1 MMISLLVFSL
11 LAAEPAPSPRAAP
24 APLGVLAVG
33 VTSPPELDK
42 VASEV
47 GRPLG
52 RHRTAPTVEW
62 TGYLKSRAEGC
73 ARELRCLLGAPGL
86 QSATRLLHLRLR
98 PLGGGRL
105 PPAVRLLPLRGPPVS
120 RRGAARRGLAA
131 RRRAEPQGARAAGRG
146 GGNRGTRRLERSRLH
161 PAAHP
166 RGFEC
171 GQVPLQ
177 SLRDPAPGSIGDS
190 RT

>member
-47 GRPLG
+47 GRTLG
-52 RHRTAPTVEW
+52 LHLTAPTVEW

-105 PPAVRLLPLRGPPVS
+105 AVDLRLVDVRSRKVLGRRAAVVETAELGAWSEAASTRLLTRADSNADKSLSSPFAIQPR
-120 RRGAARRGLAA
+120 AR
-131 RRRAEPQGARAAGRG
+131 
-146 GGNRGTRRLERSRLH
+146 
-161 PAAHP
+161 
-166 RGFEC
+166 
-171 GQVPLQ
+171 
-177 SLRDPAPGSIGDS
+177 
-190 RT
+190 